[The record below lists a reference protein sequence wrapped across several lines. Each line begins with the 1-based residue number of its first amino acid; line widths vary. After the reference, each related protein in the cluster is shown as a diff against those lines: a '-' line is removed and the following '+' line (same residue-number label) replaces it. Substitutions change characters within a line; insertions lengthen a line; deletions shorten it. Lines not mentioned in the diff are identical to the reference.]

1 MISKETVVFTVE
13 RGVVKFNFADFL
25 SIFKAMMMMVGMRSP

>member
-25 SIFKAMMMMVGMRSP
+25 SKFKGML